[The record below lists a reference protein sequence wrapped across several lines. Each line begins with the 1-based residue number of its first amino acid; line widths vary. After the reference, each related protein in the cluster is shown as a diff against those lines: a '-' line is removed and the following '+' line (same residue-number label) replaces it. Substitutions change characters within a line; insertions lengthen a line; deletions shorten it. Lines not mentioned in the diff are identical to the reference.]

1 MVEAKPSTDK
11 EIEELTIERE
21 TKYRIL
27 LGEEEE
33 NQDSM
38 SEGDQGSQEEQKED
52 DEEQQDGDRE
62 MTHDPDAPKDQVNL
76 IDAELIRLQDTFGQ
90 FMSEIPG
97 KYEPERQQIT
107 ERLERCNQGKRTLQN
122 ILGGATAQEEEDEQM
137 EDEVSEQVSIATIVT

>member
-1 MVEAKPSTDK
+1 
-11 EIEELTIERE
+11 
-21 TKYRIL
+21 
-27 LGEEEE
+27 
-33 NQDSM
+33 M
-38 SEGDQGSQEEQKED
+38 SGGDEGSQEEQKED
-52 DEEQQDGDRE
+52 DEEQQDGDCE

-122 ILGGATAQEEEDEQM
+122 ILGGATAEEEEDEQM